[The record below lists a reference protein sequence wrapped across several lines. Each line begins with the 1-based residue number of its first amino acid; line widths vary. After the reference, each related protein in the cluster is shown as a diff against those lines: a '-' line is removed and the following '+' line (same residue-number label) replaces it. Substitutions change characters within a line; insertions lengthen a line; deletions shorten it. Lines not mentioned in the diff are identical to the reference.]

1 MHFNVYIWNI
11 EKWYWW
17 TYLQGRSRDINMC
30 NRLVDTAQKGG
41 KVKPLSH
48 VRLFETPGSSV
59 HGIFRARVLELVAIS
74 FSRGSSWPR
83 DRTWVSSIADRC
95 FAIWATREAHRKEK
109 VGQIKRGA
117 LNRVLPYAKTARE
130 KLPYSTGSST
140 PCSVTTEGSGDGAEG
155 QKEGQEGGNIHILT
169 ANWFCC
175 MAETNIVLQSNY
187 LPIRNLKILK
197 AILC

>member
-1 MHFNVYIWNI
+1 MHFNAYIGNL

-17 TYLQGRSRDINMC
+17 PYLQGKSRDINMC

-41 KVKPLSH
+41 EVKPLSH

-59 HGIFRARVLELVAIS
+59 HGIFQARVLELVAIS
-74 FSRGSSWPR
+74 FSRGSSRPR

-95 FAIWATREAHRKEK
+95 FAIWATREAHRKKK

-140 PCSVTTEGSGDGAEG
+140 PCSVTTEGSGMGLRVRKRVKREG
-155 QKEGQEGGNIHILT
+155 IYIYLQPTGSVVWQKLT
-169 ANWFCC
+169 
-175 MAETNIVLQSNY
+175 
-187 LPIRNLKILK
+187 
-197 AILC
+197 